1 AAALKEYIRVRY
13 MLPEQIFSVKSV
25 AEDWDGLKARIES
38 SDFAQ
43 KDRILSIIDSYDA
56 PDTKEARLKGLG
68 VYSQLLRDVFP
79 ELRRVE
85 YQVDYAVRSYS
96 TAEARSLV
104 NTNPGNLSQ
113 LELYRLAESYG
124 KENAEY
130 KRIMMEIIPKYY
142 ENDATALSNTA
153 ALLLENGEVNSAL
166 RLLEKVRT
174 FPQSWNNLG
183 VAYILQGDLDKAEEI
198 LKQAQVSGNKEAT
211 HNLNEIA
218 KIREDEAKRK
228 R

>member
-38 SDFAQ
+38 GDFAQ
-43 KDRILSIIDSYDA
+43 KDRILSIIDSNDA
-56 PDTKEARLKGLG
+56 PDTKESRLKGLG
-68 VYSQLLRDVFP
+68 AYSQLLRDVFP

-96 TAEARSLV
+96 NAEARSLV
-104 NTNPGNLSQ
+104 NTNPSNLSQ

-124 KENAEY
+124 KESAEY

-142 ENDATALSNTA
+142 ENDATALSNAA

-183 VAYILQGDLDKAEEI
+183 VAYMLQGDLDKAEEL

-218 KIREDEAKRK
+218 KIKEDEAKRK